1 MVAGGLTTASA
12 QGRRQAREATALTG
26 TYQLNTR
33 LSDNVSNVADH
44 ATRSLTGRDRNRLRN
59 AILRRLEAPESLAID
74 RRGRAISMASSTAER
89 VTFEVDGRVHTEQ
102 LQNGRSIRT
111 STRLVGNRLEV
122 TTEGDRS
129 VDYQASFEPINGGR
143 GLRVTRRVSD
153 EGLQQTV
160 VAQSI
165 YDRVATDARLDIA
178 VNRDRNRAFGTGG
191 SQAAAATAADVGVTE
206 GTELMATLDADL
218 NTKQARAEDPFTLT
232 VRSPAQFEG
241 ARIEGRILGVDRA
254 GKVAGRADM
263 SFDFE
268 RFRLRNGRNSDF
280 SGNLESVR
288 TTRGETLRVE
298 NGSAQ
303 DDTSQTGRTATRTGL
318 GAGIGAIIGAIT
330 GGGKGAAIGAVV
342 GAGAG
347 AGSVFIQ
354 GRDDLELLSG
364 SEFSIRA
371 TAPR

>member
-1 MVAGGLTTASA
+1 MVAGGLSTVSA
-12 QGRRQAREATALTG
+12 QGRRQARQATALTG
-26 TYQLNTR
+26 TYQLNAK

-44 ATRSLTGRDRNRLRN
+44 ATRSLTGRDRTRLRN

-74 RRGRAISMASSTAER
+74 RRGRAVSMASSTAER
-89 VTFEVDGRVHTEQ
+89 VTFEVDDRVHTEQ

-111 STRLVGNRLEV
+111 STRLAGNRLEV

-129 VDYQASFEPINGGR
+129 VDYQVSFEPINGGR
-143 GLRVTRRVSD
+143 GLRVTRRVSHED
-153 EGLQQTV
+153 LQQTV

-178 VNRDRNRAFGTGG
+178 VNRDRNRAFGTDG
-191 SQAAAATAADVGVTE
+191 SQRAFGSTADVGVTE

-218 NTKQARAEDPFTLT
+218 NTKQARAEDPFSLT

-263 SFDFE
+263 AFDFD
-268 RFRLRNGRNSDF
+268 RIRLRNGRTSDF

-288 TTRGETLRVE
+288 TTKGETLRVE

-303 DDTSQTGRTATRTGL
+303 DDTSQTGRTATRTGI

-330 GGGKGAAIGAVV
+330 GGGKGAAIGAAV

-371 TAPR
+371 TAP